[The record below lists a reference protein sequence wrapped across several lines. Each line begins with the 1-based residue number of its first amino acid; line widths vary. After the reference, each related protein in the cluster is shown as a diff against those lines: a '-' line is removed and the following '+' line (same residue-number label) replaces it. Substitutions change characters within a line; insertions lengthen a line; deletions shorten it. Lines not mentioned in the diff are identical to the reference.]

1 MWPRLIIINIL
12 VLSLS
17 HLHLWKTVRLVFKNN
32 VFYAFPTV
40 ITDVKEIV
48 NFKRAIKMET
58 GLNGLH
64 FIKKLLLNYL
74 SVSIFCAHYR
84 ISSRN
89 EIGLALQSSAHYARW
104 ASADWQTSYTWS
116 KLAWL
121 PFRLYLGSEI
131 HIWTT
136 G

>member
-1 MWPRLIIINIL
+1 MIIINIL

-48 NFKRAIKMET
+48 NFKRASKMET

-64 FIKKLLLNYL
+64 FIKKLLLNY
-74 SVSIFCAHYR
+74 SVSIFLCPLP
-84 ISSRN
+84 N
-89 EIGLALQSSAHYARW
+89 LL
-104 ASADWQTSYTWS
+104 S
-116 KLAWL
+116 K
-121 PFRLYLGSEI
+121 
-131 HIWTT
+131 
-136 G
+136 